1 MFSKKS
7 HGDFKKS
14 GQKVLDLK
22 KDVLSRLRHLRVVI
36 ENAETSELKSY
47 FEQYFSHIYHVF
59 YENFI
64 LLEASTKQRV
74 HKAQR
79 EDLDAILA
87 VFEKI
92 FLFLPELIH
101 SRWQF
106 HSIGRVMKKLLHVG
120 NGLKHRMDGMR
131 LFLLWFQILQKNASE
146 ECYLMYATLV
156 PGFPVPT
163 GIYGSSL
170 EHVMTHNSRT
180 SPNFDSPILEVEINP
195 IVPAQ
200 PGEKPTEN
208 LTKLLLESLL
218 KHTVTQVPR
227 VEWSDVSMKD
237 EAFIFLLENFKGFYL
252 PHIFPEF
259 LHSTSLYSPI
269 LEIPRARSTGNS
281 VGSSY
286 TNNLAACRVSV
297 VNWVVSFITTHK
309 NKSSFLTDKPEL
321 NTKDSLERKLDTM
334 LLKEGGDSSNSSS
347 ATISPNST
355 LSLSASTI
363 SLALPLQ
370 DDLESS
376 GRELV
381 QRVLYSTRDN
391 INFVQE
397 VLRQGFL
404 LPMSES
410 KAVKL
415 SLKVYNEWI
424 QNSMVKP
431 VFMEEPEEEDE
442 AKREN
447 EVKRLEP
454 PASLTSQI
462 SSILEGSQEGGTSQE
477 GGLSEIDSPSS
488 ESADKTFAGY
498 LPDVENETRG
508 PPLVKS
514 PSVSSDGTKAKR
526 SNSYIG
532 AINQAIRDDMNKCN
546 VGAGLQRVVQVF
558 ITNSSNVFLLEPGGG
573 SSGAPDPIHPIR
585 DQVDICRRVLGSYRH
600 IVMNV
605 KLEKTT
611 WDQLLMVLLRV
622 TEGILG
628 GTPSKPRLALGQ
640 HLAHILFQ
648 TLIVTWIKAN
658 LEIQVSTS
666 LWEDFLRVLSSLT
679 HWEELIKEWSRTM
692 ETLTRVL
699 ARRVYH
705 LDLSN
710 LPLDKLSEQKQKR
723 LRGTGRQPP
732 LQAADLIKKGM
743 HERSFSRGWS
753 RCDSTS
759 PNTME
764 ELERK
769 RNKLNTIGS
778 QSDLTRIR
786 EMRQS
791 EKDGDVISLHSS
803 HPNLNLTRQRSLTVD
818 PSLATREEQTLVASV
833 QIPRSSSE
841 GELFDGFNFQRNKE
855 DGERVEGMV
864 KSTTFPLVTRQQHP
878 SENGENDKMLDDLS
892 LSQSSIPLINHP
904 DNLSLDENSLE
915 VPLPDSSPTTPTDIN
930 RLTPTSSL
938 IEEIDQEVNIGV
950 HSYHSGGSGSVTP
963 VSTTPH
969 FGYEGTSPGG
979 LRFCNSDDTSPGGN
993 NHYNSDGSSRD
1004 TPIIGV
1010 LNDNGDIVDLAKESP
1025 LMEEEDQN
1033 INIEDRM
1040 DLAGDTTDSGVIG
1053 ENGSVQRPDA
1063 SVMSGGT
1070 RIGWH
1075 PDVAVVVWRRLLCI
1089 LGDINQISDPRL
1101 HWVVLECLWAIW
1113 QMLAKIRDNQGIS
1126 TDNQT
1131 TPPPPE
1137 NIPPLL
1143 LFSPWLFRATY
1154 LPVGYQHG
1162 RLSAY
1167 KQLCAMT
1174 VRRQEHPLPKEHL
1187 VHFYRVLHFGLVG
1200 TDQDV
1205 INTIVQYSAPDFF
1218 YCDLPGA
1225 TLLILDFI
1233 QAANMIT
1240 ANFDLDAPRIEALSL
1255 LGSLVC
1261 FPNMFC
1267 NLTVFQPA
1275 PKDISTMVCKD
1286 IKPVKDHLISIL
1298 LKCGKKEPNCEA
1310 RCIALCGLG
1319 IFVYEELAH
1328 TTFHPRI
1335 KEAINVLL
1343 ASLKFQNKLV
1353 GQVAC
1358 DMLLVICDH
1367 AERLRRHLPEAPKK
1381 IIEVIAMTIA
1391 SLLSSTEMT
1400 EQEEDKK
1407 LIVSLMFCLSEWC
1420 ISIPL
1425 SSLLEGTESK
1435 SKKEAKPLLHTVF
1448 KVLQTAVE
1456 GVAAESLYTINFSE
1470 LASPDYDPHINLD
1483 SLKDSHLLHPALKN
1497 NPMEFSDFIFDEGES
1512 QSSSSYQVQSSFS
1525 SELTRLTARTV
1536 LTQLIDK
1543 LNHFPLGGGPAC
1555 VTSLVNEVDD
1565 LPNFD
1570 TDDITPR
1577 LFEAENVQFFIYND
1591 ASLVSLTQIPPL
1603 DDGSESGLSV
1613 ATSDLRAVVRNVSGK
1628 FAWDGRIIYGPADC
1642 KAQPTRLV
1650 TRQKPPVAPPPEDQ
1664 ADSVFWMAPKS
1675 RKLSVDIITNNK
1687 KSRSTVPSWQE
1698 EGDSL
1703 DVLTEL
1709 QQYIGFTSPECLLR
1723 PGIPLNLPFPSPADM
1738 CSDMERYAMGALLKQ
1753 CDKEAEYVERYGEV
1767 ESMVAEECWQ
1777 TAHKDPES
1785 QFCLCRQLVSQ
1796 LGFMNWDKRD
1806 EVDIVK
1812 KNEQFAREL
1821 KNLDSRQCRETHK
1834 IAVLYVA
1841 EGQEDKQSV
1850 LSNSGGSKAYENF
1863 ISGLGWEVDLSTH
1876 PGFMG
1881 GLHKNGSTG
1890 ETAPYHAT
1898 STVEVIFHVSTRMP
1912 SGTDLNKK
1920 MRHLGNDEV
1929 HIVWSEHSRD
1939 YRRGIIATEFGDVII
1954 VIYPLKN
1961 QLFRIQIQRKGD
1973 VPFFGPLFD
1982 GAVVDYRV
1990 LPGLVRATAI
2000 NANRIKRSQLEFYQQ
2015 FYEERSKYL
2024 DTIVK
2029 NHKDCSTFEDYS
2041 AHVFEPALARQKIQN
2056 TRYFTSPES
2065 SGSGPAHSL
2074 TNVDSKGSL
2083 LPSKLQF
2090 TSKSTECVYY
2100 SPSRHK
2106 SVVTFFM
2113 NEKPG
2118 VSPSSSVTRPNR
2130 FSQPERLLASM
2141 TQGQPALS
2149 LSSSLNAS
2157 VKLTGSQGSGERHS
2171 PRLGGRKEGRGDEK
2185 TPSSEVQGISTQT
2198 DLTASSSTTSTASN
2212 SSSINPGRPRS
2223 RTKRQSSS
2231 GSATSET
2238 TPPES
2243 PENSKK

>member
-22 KDVLSRLRHLRVVI
+22 KDVVARLRHLRIVI
-36 ENAETSELKSY
+36 ENAETSELRSY

-59 YENFI
+59 YENFV
-64 LLEASTKQRV
+64 LLDSSPKQRV

-79 EDLDAILA
+79 EDLEAILM

-92 FLFLPELIH
+92 FLYVPELIH
-101 SRWQF
+101 ARWQF
-106 HSIGRVMKKLLHVG
+106 HSIGRIMKKLLHVG

-131 LFLLWFQILQKNASE
+131 LFLLWFQILQENASE
-146 ECYLMYATLV
+146 ECYLLYATLV

-163 GIYGSSL
+163 GVYGTSL
-170 EHVMTHNSRT
+170 EHIMTHASRT
-180 SPNFDSPILEVEINP
+180 SPNYDSPVLEVEINP

-200 PGEKPTEN
+200 PGEKSSEN
-208 LTKLLLESLL
+208 LTKLLLERLL
-218 KHTVTQVPR
+218 EYTVTQVPR
-227 VEWSDVSMKD
+227 IEWNDPSKKD
-237 EAFIFLLENFKGFYL
+237 DSFIFLLENFKRFYL

-269 LEIPRARSTGNS
+269 LDIPQARSTCSNS
-281 VGSSY
+281 SSSY

-297 VNWVVSFITTHK
+297 VNWVVGFITTRK
-309 NKSSFLTDKPEL
+309 GSSKSSHPHSERPEVG
-321 NTKDSLERKLDTM
+321 TRDSLERKLDTI
-334 LLKEGGDSSNSSS
+334 LLKESDSGSST

-355 LSLSASTI
+355 LSLSTSTI
-363 SLALPLQ
+363 SLTVPLQ
-370 DDLESS
+370 DDLETS
-376 GRELV
+376 GKELV
-381 QRVLYSTRDN
+381 QRVLYSTREN

-410 KAVKL
+410 RAVKL

-424 QNSMVKP
+424 QNTSVKP
-431 VFMEEPEEEDE
+431 VFMEEPEVEEE
-442 AKREN
+442 GANEEN
-447 EVKRLEP
+447 VGLKKIDP
-454 PASLTSQI
+454 PSSLACQI
-462 SSILEGSQEGGTSQE
+462 TSILEASHEGGV
-477 GGLSEIDSPSS
+477 SEVDSPPQGTV
-488 ESADKTFAGY
+488 DKTFANY
-498 LPDVENETRG
+498 RPDVDMGETRV

-514 PSVSSDGTKAKR
+514 ASVSSDGTKARR

-532 AINQAIRDDMNKCN
+532 AINQAICDDMGKCN
-546 VGAGLQRVVQVF
+546 VGAGLQKVVQVF
-558 ITNSSNVFLLEPGGG
+558 ITNSSNVFLQEPGGG
-573 SSGAPDPIHPIR
+573 ASGAPDPARPIR
-585 DQVDICRRVLGSYRH
+585 EQADICRRVLGSYRH

-611 WDQLLMVLLRV
+611 WEQLLMVLLRV
-622 TEGILG
+622 TESILG

-640 HLAHILFQ
+640 QLAHILFQ

-658 LEIQVSTS
+658 LEIQVSTG

-705 LDLSN
+705 LDLSS

-723 LRGTGRQPP
+723 LRGTCRTQP
-732 LQAADLIKKGM
+732 LQTDLRRGM

-759 PNTME
+759 PCSTE

-769 RNKLNTIGS
+769 RNRINTVGS
-778 QSDLTRIR
+778 QSDLSRLREIR
-786 EMRQS
+786 QA
-791 EKDGDVISLHSS
+791 KDDGDVISLHSS
-803 HPNLNLTRQRSLTVD
+803 HPNLTRQRSLTVD
-818 PSLATREEQTLVASV
+818 PVSTEREELSPPASV
-833 QIPRSSSE
+833 QIPRSSSA
-841 GELFDGFNFQRNKE
+841 GKLFDELNLQRHRG
-855 DGERVEGMV
+855 DGEREGMV
-864 KSTTFPLVTRQQHP
+864 KSTTFPLGMRHTTLLP
-878 SENGENDKMLDDLS
+878 ANGDDKDSVDELSLGNNSLTPLIGPRDDLS
-892 LSQSSIPLINHP
+892 LDDS
-904 DNLSLDENSLE
+904 SLDAPS
-915 VPLPDSSPTTPTDIN
+915 PDSTNHTTPTDN
-930 RLTPTSSL
+930 SRLTPTSSL
-938 IEEIDQEVNIGV
+938 IEEIDQEVIALSPAMTASHFSLEGSSPGTPV
-950 HSYHSGGSGSVTP
+950 AEQHPYSASDVSGGGTP
-963 VSTTPH
+963 VLGTPL
-969 FGYEGTSPGG
+969 YNSDGTSPGG
-979 LRFCNSDDTSPGGN
+979 PGFFQSGGTSPGEGN
-993 NHYNSDGSSRD
+993 NYHDSVAGSRE
-1004 TPIIGV
+1004 TALLGLLETNGV
-1010 LNDNGDIVDLAKESP
+1010 EVDLAKESP
-1025 LMEEEDQN
+1025 MLEDDDDQQ
-1033 INIEDRM
+1033 IQIDDRM
-1040 DLAGDTTDSGVIG
+1040 ELAGEKTDAGNQG
-1053 ENGSVQRPDA
+1053 PVQSPDA

-1075 PDVAVVVWRRLLCI
+1075 PDVAVVVWRRLLGI

-1101 HWVVLECLWAIW
+1101 HWVVLECLWDIW

-1174 VRRQEHPLPKEHL
+1174 VRRQDHSLPKDHL
-1187 VHFYRVLHFGLVG
+1187 VHFYRILHYGLIG

-1218 YCDLPGA
+1218 ACDLPGA

-1233 QAANMIT
+1233 QAANMIAST
-1240 ANFDLDAPRIEALSL
+1240 NDLEAPRVEALSL

-1267 NLTVFQPA
+1267 NLTVFQPSS
-1275 PKDISTMVCKD
+1275 KDLSTMVCSD
-1286 IKPVKDHLISIL
+1286 IKPVKDHLITIL

-1319 IFVYEELAH
+1319 IFVYEELVH
-1328 TTFHPRI
+1328 TTFHPRV

-1343 ASLKFQNKLV
+1343 ASLKFHNKLV

-1358 DMLLVICDH
+1358 DMLLCICDH
-1367 AERLRRHLPEAPKK
+1367 AERLRRHMPEAPKK
-1381 IIEVIAMTIA
+1381 IIEVIAMTVA
-1391 SLLSSTEMT
+1391 SLLPSMEMT
-1400 EQEEDKK
+1400 EHEEGRK

-1420 ISIPL
+1420 MAVPL
-1425 SSLLEGTESK
+1425 GMLQESAENK
-1435 SKKEAKPLLHTVF
+1435 SKRENSPLIHTVF
-1448 KVLQTAVE
+1448 KVLQTA
-1456 GVAAESLYTINFSE
+1456 AEEMPEDTRGMVNFAE

-1483 SLKDSHLLHPALKN
+1483 ALKDGHTLHPALKN
-1497 NPMEFSDFIFDEGES
+1497 NTPDFTEYAFEDAEPVS
-1512 QSSSSYQVQSSFS
+1512 VSFP
-1525 SELTRLTARTV
+1525 SELTRLTAKTV
-1536 LTQLIDK
+1536 LAHLVDK
-1543 LNHFPLGGGPAC
+1543 LGHFPLGGGPAC

-1565 LPNFD
+1565 LPGFE

-1577 LFEAENVQFFIYND
+1577 LFESQNVQFFIYND
-1591 ASLVSLTQIPPL
+1591 AALISVEQLPPL
-1603 DDGSESGLSV
+1603 DDGSESNLSL
-1613 ATSDLRAVVRNVSGK
+1613 ATSDLRVVVRNVTGK
-1628 FAWDGRIIYGPADC
+1628 FAWDGRIIYGPAEC
-1642 KAQPTRLV
+1642 KAQRTRLV
-1650 TRQKPPVAPPPEDQ
+1650 SLRKTPVAPVEDN
-1664 ADSVFWMAPKS
+1664 DSAFWLHPKTK
-1675 RKLSVDIITNNK
+1675 KLSVDIITNNRRT
-1687 KSRSTVPSWQE
+1687 RSTVPSWQE

-1703 DVLTEL
+1703 DVLNEL

-1723 PGIPLNLPFPSPADM
+1723 PGVPLNIPFPSPADM
-1738 CSDMERYAMGALLKQ
+1738 CSDMERYAMGALLKE
-1753 CDKEAEYVERYGEV
+1753 CDREVEYVERHGEE

-1777 TAHKDPES
+1777 TAHQDPQS
-1785 QFCLCRQLVSQ
+1785 QFYLCRQLISQ
-1796 LGFMNWDKRD
+1796 LGMMNWDKRG
-1806 EVDIVK
+1806 EIDIVK

-1850 LSNSGGSKAYENF
+1850 LSNCGGSQAYENF
-1863 ISGLGWEVDLSTH
+1863 IAGLGWEIDLTTH
-1876 PGFMG
+1876 PGFLG
-1881 GLHKNGSTG
+1881 GLQKNGSTG
-1890 ETAPYHAT
+1890 LTAPYYAT
-1898 STVEVIFHVSTRMP
+1898 STVEVVFHVSTRMP
-1912 SGTDLNKK
+1912 SGPDLNRK

-1982 GAVVDYRV
+1982 GAIVDYRV

-2000 NANRIKRSQLEFYQQ
+2000 NASRIKRSQLEFYKQY
-2015 FYEERSKYL
+2015 YEERAKYL

-2029 NHKDCSTFEDYS
+2029 NHKDSSTFEDFS

-2065 SGSGPAHSL
+2065 SGNAPAHGHGL
-2074 TNVDSKGSL
+2074 TSVDSKSSSF
-2083 LPSKLQF
+2083 LPTKLQLNA
-2090 TSKSTECVYY
+2090 KSAEKPHQS
-2100 SPSRHK
+2100 SPS
-2106 SVVTFFM
+2106 
-2113 NEKPG
+2113 G
-2118 VSPSSSVTRPNR
+2118 SVTRPKS
-2130 FSQPERLLASM
+2130 FSQPERLILSSAI
-2141 TQGQPALS
+2141 QGQS
-2149 LSSSLNAS
+2149 GSAS
-2157 VKLTGSQGSGERHS
+2157 PSTAVKAAGSQGTLDRHS
-2171 PRLGGRKEGRGDEK
+2171 PRLGSHKETRGEER
-2185 TPSSEVQGISTQT
+2185 TPSGEIPEKSTQT
-2198 DLTASSSTTSTASN
+2198 DLSASSSSITMATTASSTSTTVPG
-2212 SSSINPGRPRS
+2212 INPNRPHS

-2231 GSATSET
+2231 GSGTSET

-2243 PENSKK
+2243 PVTRKK

>member
-106 HSIGRVMKKLLHVG
+106 HSIGRVMQKLLHVG

-131 LFLLWFQILQKNASE
+131 LFLLWFQILQENASE

-156 PGFPVPT
+156 PGFPVPS

-170 EHVMTHNSRT
+170 EHVMTHNSKT
-180 SPNFDSPILEVEINP
+180 SPNLDSPVLEVEINP

-218 KHTVTQVPR
+218 KYTVTQVPR
-227 VEWSDVSMKD
+227 VEWSDASTKD
-237 EAFIFLLENFKGFYL
+237 EAFIFLLENFKRFYL

-269 LEIPRARSTGNS
+269 LEIPQARSTMNS

-309 NKSSFLTDKPEL
+309 ASKSSLLADKPEL
-321 NTKDSLERKLDTM
+321 NTKDSLERKLDTI
-334 LLKEGGDSSNSSS
+334 LKEGGDSSNSSS
-347 ATISPNST
+347 TTISPNST
-355 LSLSASTI
+355 LSMSTSTI
-363 SLALPLQ
+363 SLALPMQ
-370 DDLESS
+370 DDLETS

-431 VFMEEPEEEDE
+431 VFMEEPEEEEE
-442 AKREN
+442 ASREN
-447 EVKRLEP
+447 DVKRLEHP
-454 PASLTSQI
+454 PSLTNQI
-462 SSILEGSQEGGTSQE
+462 SSILEGSQEGGMSQE
-477 GGLSEIDSPSS
+477 GGVCEIDSPSS
-488 ESADKTFAGY
+488 ESADKTFAGC
-498 LPDVENETRG
+498 LPVVENETRG

-573 SSGAPDPIHPIR
+573 SSGAPDPTRPIR

-611 WDQLLMVLLRV
+611 WEQLLMVLLRV

-640 HLAHILFQ
+640 QLAHILFQ

-723 LRGTGRQPP
+723 LLGKGRQPP
-732 LQAADLIKKGM
+732 LQAVDLMKKGM

-759 PNTME
+759 PNSME

-769 RNKLNTIGS
+769 RNKMNTIGS
-778 QSDLTRIR
+778 QGDLSRIR
-786 EMRQS
+786 EMRQT

-803 HPNLNLTRQRSLTVD
+803 HPNLTRQRSLTVD
-818 PSLATREEQTLVASV
+818 PSLATREEQTLVTSV

-855 DGERVEGMV
+855 DGERGEGMV
-864 KSTTFPLVTRQQHP
+864 KSTTFPLVNRQQYQA
-878 SENGENDKMLDDLS
+878 ENGENENLLDGLS

-904 DNLSLDENSLE
+904 DNLSIDETSLD
-915 VPLPDSSPTTPTDIN
+915 VPLPDSNHTTPTDVN
-930 RLTPTSSL
+930 RVTPTSSL
-938 IEEIDQEVNIGV
+938 IEEIDQEVIALSPGIHYQSDGSGSGTPLIGV

-979 LRFCNSDDTSPGGN
+979 LRFCNSDDTSPGGI

-1004 TPIIGV
+1004 TPLIGV
-1010 LNDNGDIVDLAKESP
+1010 LNDNGDITDLAKESP
-1025 LMEEEDQN
+1025 LMEEEEQN
-1033 INIEDRM
+1033 INIEDRL
-1040 DLAGDTTDSGVIG
+1040 DLAAERVDADSIG
-1053 ENGSVQRPDA
+1053 KNGSVQSPDA

-1174 VRRQEHPLPKEHL
+1174 VRRQDHPLPREHL

-1218 YCDLPGA
+1218 HCDLPGA

-1240 ANFDLDAPRIEALSL
+1240 ANIDLDAPRIEALSL

-1367 AERLRRHLPEAPKK
+1367 AEWLKMHLPEAPKK

-1435 SKKEAKPLLHTVF
+1435 SKREAKPLLHTVF
-1448 KVLQTAVE
+1448 KVLQMAVDGVPTE
-1456 GVAAESLYTINFSE
+1456 GPYSINFSE

-1483 SLKDSHLLHPALKN
+1483 SLKDGNILHHTLKN
-1497 NPMEFSDFIFDEGES
+1497 APMEFSDYIFDEGES
-1512 QSSSSYQVQSSFS
+1512 QSQSTYQVQSSFS

-1591 ASLVSLTQIPPL
+1591 AALITLIQIPPL
-1603 DDGSESGLSV
+1603 DDGSESQLSL
-1613 ATSDLRAVVRNVSGK
+1613 ATSDLRAIIRNVSGK

-1642 KAQPTRLV
+1642 KAKPTRLV
-1650 TRQKPPVAPPPEDQ
+1650 TREKPPVAPPPDDQ
-1664 ADSVFWMAPKS
+1664 VDSVFWMAPKS

-1703 DVLTEL
+1703 DVLNEL
-1709 QQYIGFTSPECLLR
+1709 EQYIGFTSPECLLR
-1723 PGIPLNLPFPSPADM
+1723 PGIPLNFPFPAPIDM
-1738 CSDMERYAMGALLKQ
+1738 CSDMETYARGALLKQ

-1785 QFCLCRQLVSQ
+1785 QFYLCRQLVSQ
-1796 LGFMNWDKRD
+1796 LGLMNWDKRD

-1850 LSNSGGSKAYENF
+1850 LSNSGGSNAYENF

-1881 GLHKNGSTG
+1881 GLQKNGSTG
-1890 ETAPYHAT
+1890 ETAPYYAT
-1898 STVEVIFHVSTRMP
+1898 STTEVIFHVSTRMP

-2015 FYEERSKYL
+2015 FYEERAKYL

-2056 TRYFTSPES
+2056 TRYFTSPEA
-2065 SGSGPAHSL
+2065 SGSGPANSL

-2090 TSKSTECVYY
+2090 TSKSTE
-2100 SPSRHK
+2100 
-2106 SVVTFFM
+2106 
-2113 NEKPG
+2113 KPQ

-2141 TQGQPALS
+2141 IQPGQPPLS
-2149 LSSSLNAS
+2149 LSSSLSSS
-2157 VKLTGSQGSGERHS
+2157 VKLTGSQGSGEKHS
-2171 PRLGGRKEGRGDEK
+2171 PRLGGRKEPRGDEK
-2185 TPSSEVQGISTQT
+2185 TPSSEVPGISTQT
-2198 DLTASSSTTSTASN
+2198 DLTASTSTASTSSN
-2212 SSSINPGRPRS
+2212 SSSINPSRPRS

-2231 GSATSET
+2231 GSATSEN

-2243 PENSKK
+2243 PVNNKK